1 MEGLERRVRL
11 IALAVLALFPR
22 QSGGEDTHRL
32 AVDAMRNLSIPMAS
46 GGTCPAHRVSSGIEQ
61 QRQLR
66 GLPCLQR
73 RASVRIRST
82 SSVCSSSKCRGSVQ
96 SA

>member
-46 GGTCPAHRVSSGIEQ
+46 GGT
-61 QRQLR
+61 
-66 GLPCLQR
+66 
-73 RASVRIRST
+73 
-82 SSVCSSSKCRGSVQ
+82 
-96 SA
+96 